1 MLQNINY
8 FTIIYTFGGYREN
21 KNRRNGEKSQKEGEG
36 NGCSGSIVFWP
47 SPPTPLHRTNMAG
60 QKASLQAKN
69 GRALQDIAKK
79 GYTSESPRKKN
90 WGMQATGIR
99 CADES
104 IQGYSGEVR

>member
-21 KNRRNGEKSQKEGEG
+21 KNRRNGEKIQKEGEG

-47 SPPTPLHRTNMAG
+47 SPLPPLHRTNMAG